1 MMEAAALGHL
11 RVLELGGGTAL
22 SYAGKLLGDFGADVV
37 KVEPPGGDPE
47 RRQWPAAGASDE
59 ESGAAFAYFNQN
71 KRSCVVDRRLD
82 PGQSVLLS
90 LVRWADVL
98 LTSIPE
104 LEAQHPEFVRDHIEG
119 PAGRDRVTVSIS
131 PFGTTGPYA
140 TYKASELILQAL
152 GGLMSLTGYN
162 DREPVRECFSQAGL
176 WGGIS
181 GALATLVAVH
191 ERQRS
196 GRGDVV
202 NVSILECLASGLQS
216 SLLYYS
222 YMGATRGRTERTG
235 GGLNQITPTADGYV
249 VPMLGGYGDWQ
260 SLAAFFGS
268 DELLDERFATNQG
281 RLRNAPALGEL
292 LVQALSERTKLEV
305 FHSAQEWGMPFGVV
319 QTPEDLLRCPQLRE
333 RAFWHVLEGA
343 GGPGALMVP
352 GAPFRMSETP
362 WAVRRGGPAA
372 GQHTREV
379 LRDICELSEAEVDDL
394 VANGAAA

>member
-22 SYAGKLLGDFGADVV
+22 SYAGKLLGDFGADVI
-37 KVEPPGGDPE
+37 KVEPPGGDSE
-47 RRQWPAAGASDE
+47 RRRWPSGEAL
-59 ESGAAFAYFNQN
+59 ESSPAFDYFNQN
-71 KRSCVVDRRLD
+71 KRSCIVDRRPD
-82 PGQSVLLS
+82 SGQSVLPS
-90 LVRWADVL
+90 LLGWADIL
-98 LTSIPE
+98 LTSTSE
-104 LEAQHPEFVRDHIEG
+104 LEARHPEFVRDHVKG
-119 PAGRDRVTVSIS
+119 PAGRARITVSIS
-131 PFGTTGPYA
+131 PFGASGPYA
-140 TYKASELILQAL
+140 TYKANELILQAL

-181 GALATLVAVH
+181 GALAALVAVH
-191 ERQRS
+191 ERRRS

-222 YMGATRGRTERTG
+222 YMGATRGRTERIG

-260 SLAAFFGS
+260 TLAAFFGS

-281 RLRNAPALGEL
+281 RLRNAPALAEL
-292 LVQALSERTKLEV
+292 LVAALSERTKLEV
-305 FHSAQEWGMPFGVV
+305 FHSAQEWGLPFGAI
-319 QTPEDLLRCPQLRE
+319 QTPRDLFDCPQLRE
-333 RAFWHVLEGA
+333 REFWQVLDGTGA
-343 GGPGALMVP
+343 PGPLLVP

-362 WAVRRGGPAA
+362 WAARRGAPSA
-372 GQHTREV
+372 GEHTREI
-379 LRDICELSEAEVDDL
+379 LRDICQLSEPELDDL
-394 VANGAAA
+394 LVAGVTA

>member
-1 MMEAAALGHL
+1 M
-11 RVLELGGGTAL
+11 
-22 SYAGKLLGDFGADVV
+22 
-37 KVEPPGGDPE
+37 
-47 RRQWPAAGASDE
+47 
-59 ESGAAFAYFNQN
+59 
-71 KRSCVVDRRLD
+71 
-82 PGQSVLLS
+82 
-90 LVRWADVL
+90 RWADVL
-98 LTSIPE
+98 ITSIPE

-119 PAGRDRVTVSIS
+119 PAGRARITVSIS
-131 PFGTTGPYA
+131 PFGTSGPYA

-191 ERQRS
+191 ERRRS
-196 GRGDVV
+196 GHGDIV

-222 YMGATRGRTERTG
+222 YMGATRGRTERAG

-260 SLAAFFGS
+260 TLAAFFGS

-292 LVQALSERTKLEV
+292 LVEALSERTKLEV

-319 QTPEDLLRCPQLRE
+319 QTPADLLDCPQLRD
-333 RAFWHVLEGA
+333 RAFWHLLECAGA
-343 GGPGALMVP
+343 PGAVMVP

-362 WAVRRGGPAA
+362 WAVRRGAPSA
-372 GQHTREV
+372 GQHTREI
-379 LRDICELSEAEVDDL
+379 LGDICELSETEVDDL
-394 VANGAAA
+394 LAAGVTA